1 MERQRCKLCFRSF
14 INGKA
19 LGGHMR
25 SHMMNLYTKKKS
37 SKTKEDDFESF
48 HTYSQSSSSS
58 YSSSS
63 SSSKE
68 SEKDGLLLDPE
79 SETESSKNKLVCRR
93 SKRVR
98 KSRIS
103 DLFDQENNEQLSSSI
118 SDTTPEEDIA
128 HCLIMLSKDKWNREE
143 QEEEE
148 KKFEDDIKF
157 CFEDSDGIKVIK
169 GSNKVRGKYKC
180 ETCNKLF
187 RSYQALGGHRA
198 SHKRIKEAAESK
210 GVENSGGGSKAA
222 VVVEEKVHECPF
234 CHRVFSSGQALGGH
248 KRSHFVGAGAIS
260 TIGSRVEEK
269 SRIGESLGIDLNLP
283 APVDDYDDDD
293 DEISQMGISDEDLVH
308 PIKQL

>member
-1 MERQRCKLCFRSF
+1 MERQRCKLCLRSF

-25 SHMMNLYTKKKS
+25 SHMMNLHTKKKS

-58 YSSSS
+58 DSSSSS

-79 SETESSKNKLVCRR
+79 SETESSKNKLICRR

-103 DLFDQENNEQLSSSI
+103 DLFDKENNEQLSSSI

-143 QEEEE
+143 QEEE
-148 KKFEDDIKF
+148 KKRLEDDIKF
-157 CFEDSDGIKVIK
+157 CCEDSDGIKVIK
-169 GSNKVRGKYKC
+169 SNTNKVRGKYKC

-198 SHKRIKEAAESK
+198 SHKRIKAAAESK

-222 VVVEEKVHECPF
+222 VVVEEEKVHECPF

-260 TIGSRVEEK
+260 TIGSIVEK
-269 SRIGESLGIDLNLP
+269 SRIGESLGI
-283 APVDDYDDDD
+283 
-293 DEISQMGISDEDLVH
+293 
-308 PIKQL
+308 